1 MVIFFCTFI
10 SVCLLLLSI
19 QFCFLSWKY
28 DLLFVINLKEEQ
40 IVSTAQSA
48 VFLSEAASCKWLL
61 NRALMCLLAAIR
73 SSPLMKTACHI
84 CKSM

>member
-1 MVIFFCTFI
+1 MVIF
-10 SVCLLLLSI
+10 LLYIYFGVLTVAVNSI
-19 QFCFLSWKY
+19 LFLSWKY
-28 DLLFVINLKEEQ
+28 DLLVVINLKEEQ
-40 IVSTAQSA
+40 IVSTEQSA